1 MSPVDYGNGKRFVW
15 KRLHVK
21 LKSLT
26 SKERVLT
33 TFNLGEPDRVPT
45 WLGASPEF
53 IDKAIIELNLQTE
66 EELLQLF
73 GDDFRR
79 VTAPFLPVNP
89 EKSEDSP
96 FGIPRAGIG
105 YGMATHNPLIDA
117 GMDDIRTYTWPDPE
131 DIDISKIRSDIEKHN
146 GQYAILG
153 GDWSPFWHDVTD
165 LFGMENMFI
174 RMLMEPE
181 LVEYTFARV
190 VDYYLEVSTRI
201 FEEAADLIDIFFIG
215 NDFGSNT
222 GSLLDVCLFDRFI
235 VPQLKR
241 LTGLGHQYGL
251 KVMLHCCGGFR
262 ELIPSMI
269 DAGLDGLHAIQPS
282 CRGMDLVELKQEFG
296 DSIVFNGCIDSN
308 FVLIQGTPDHVRQ
321 VTERTIDIMKPG
333 GGFIAG
339 ASHDYLLEETP
350 VENVHTMFE
359 TIKSH
364 GKY

>member
-1 MSPVDYGNGKRFVW
+1 M
-15 KRLHVK
+15 
-21 LKSLT
+21 T

-33 TFNLGEPDRVPT
+33 TFRFGEPDRVPT

-53 IDKAIIELNLQTE
+53 LNKAITELKLHSE

-79 VTAPFLPVNP
+79 VIAPYHPVDP
-89 EKSEDSP
+89 ERIVDSP
-96 FGIPRAGIG
+96 FGIPREGIG
-105 YGMATHNPLIDA
+105 YGMATHNPLSEA
-117 GMDDIRTYTWPDPE
+117 GMEDIRTYPWPDPASV
-131 DIDISKIRSDIEKHN
+131 DISEIRHNAEKH
-146 GQYAILG
+146 GGEYAILG
-153 GDWSPFWHDVTD
+153 GDWSPFWHDLTD

-174 RMLMEPE
+174 KMYTEPE
-181 LVEYTFARV
+181 LVESMLERIM
-190 VDYYLEVSTRI
+190 DYYMEVSNRI

-222 GSLLDVCLFDRFI
+222 GPLLDVSLFDRFM
-235 VPQLKR
+235 VPHLKR
-241 LTGLGHQYGL
+241 LTGLGHHYGL

-282 CRGMDLVELKQEFG
+282 CRGMDLAELKKEFG
-296 DSIVFNGCIDSN
+296 GSIVFNGCIDSN
-308 FVLIQGTPDHVRQ
+308 FVLIQGTPDYVRKE
-321 VTERTIDIMKPG
+321 TERTIDIMKPG

-350 VENVHTMFE
+350 VENVHAMFE
-359 TIKSH
+359 TINTY